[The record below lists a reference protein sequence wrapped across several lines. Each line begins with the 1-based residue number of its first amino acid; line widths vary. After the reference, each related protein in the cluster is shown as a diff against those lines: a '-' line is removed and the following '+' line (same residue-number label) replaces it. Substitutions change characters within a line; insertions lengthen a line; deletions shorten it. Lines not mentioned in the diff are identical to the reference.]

1 MKKIFLSALLITLS
15 ALFVFAQGTALI
27 KFEKTSHNFGSFSE
41 SNPKVTCTFK
51 FTNAGDGPLVI
62 HQAIASCGC
71 TVPQYPKEPIKP
83 GESGI
88 ITVTYDGEASSP
100 DTSARPSPCARTAKT
115 KSPDWSLKET

>member
-62 HQAIASCGC
+62 HILRPEGLVYQDSIQG
-71 TVPQYPKEPIKP
+71 
-83 GESGI
+83 
-88 ITVTYDGEASSP
+88 
-100 DTSARPSPCARTAKT
+100 SAAQ
-115 KSPDWSLKET
+115 

>member
-51 FTNAGDGPLVI
+51 FTNAGDSSLVLP
-62 HQAIASCGC
+62 SCP
-71 TVPQYPKEPIKP
+71 TYWDQVPDRAE
-83 GESGI
+83 
-88 ITVTYDGEASSP
+88 D
-100 DTSARPSPCARTAKT
+100 
-115 KSPDWSLKET
+115 SLVLH

>member
-51 FTNAGDGPLVI
+51 FTNAYHG
-62 HQAIASCGC
+62 
-71 TVPQYPKEPIKP
+71 TVNDHFSIR
-83 GESGI
+83 
-88 ITVTYDGEASSP
+88 TVFERCNIGFT
-100 DTSARPSPCARTAKT
+100 
-115 KSPDWSLKET
+115 